1 MEKSAG
7 ISCHFFLQ
15 SSFSAKIGFVDI
27 FQILPDGQD
36 TNCDQTVY
44 LKASSLVLSPRKYTA
59 TLEMS
64 CGGLKNQIRQK
75 IH

>member
-27 FQILPDGQD
+27 FQILPDEKD

-44 LKASSLVLSPRKYTA
+44 LKAAVVLSPRKYTA
-59 TLEMS
+59 TLVMS
-64 CGGLKNQIRQK
+64 CGGLKNKKRQK

>member
-27 FQILPDGQD
+27 FQILPGGKDA
-36 TNCDQTVY
+36 NCDQTVY
-44 LKASSLVLSPRKYTA
+44 LKATVVLSPRKYTA